1 MDVRHYLTLD
11 GRDPFQEWLDG
22 IADIRVRVAVLR
34 RIDRLMVGN
43 FGDRRFCGAG
53 VWELRLDIGSGFRVY
68 YAMAGTGLLLVLGG
82 GPKRTQQAD
91 IEHAV
96 ARWKQYRSHR

>member
-1 MDVRHYLTLD
+1 MDVRHFLAPD

-34 RIDRLMVGN
+34 RIDRLAAGN
-43 FGDRRFCGAG
+43 FGDRRFCGTG
-53 VWELRLDIGSGFRVY
+53 VWELRLDIGPGFRVY
-68 YAMAGTGLLLVLGG
+68 YAMAGTGSLLVLGG

-91 IEHAV
+91 IEQAV
-96 ARWKQYRSHR
+96 ARWKQYRSRR